1 MGYKIETS
9 INVYSI
15 HNSQTMAKST
25 FKNDYIHFLQRIL
38 IQKAYFIWNQTQSWE
53 TTFNQVHVL
62 LEYLYDIL
70 YLREDTPISPYE
82 LEAFHRQIASG
93 EAIYPTSSFDEYV
106 ISLTKMSDQPLD
118 YANVL
123 SNLDDPVYK
132 SNLLRKYQKHCEISG
147 LKNWIIHEVLYQ
159 ERDTYIDSIPYLEYT
174 ALYDDSTLP
183 IKDLHSIE
191 LEKQAHEIINQFL
204 GH

>member
-1 MGYKIETS
+1 
-9 INVYSI
+9 
-15 HNSQTMAKST
+15 
-25 FKNDYIHFLQRIL
+25 
-38 IQKAYFIWNQTQSWE
+38 
-53 TTFNQVHVL
+53 
-62 LEYLYDIL
+62 
-70 YLREDTPISPYE
+70 
-82 LEAFHRQIASG
+82 LEAFNRQIASG
-93 EAIYPTSSFDEYV
+93 EAIYPYQTFDEYV

-132 SNLLRKYQKHCEISG
+132 SNLLRKYQKHYEISG

-174 ALYDDSTLP
+174 ALYDFCNLP

>member
-1 MGYKIETS
+1 MSKI
-9 INVYSI
+9 I
-15 HNSQTMAKST
+15 Q
-25 FKNDYIHFLQRIL
+25 NDYIHFLQRIL
-38 IQKAYFIWNQTQSWE
+38 IQKAYFIWNETQSWE

-82 LEAFHRQIASG
+82 LEAFHQEIASG
-93 EAIYPTSSFDEYV
+93 EAIYPYQTFDEYV

-132 SNLLRKYQKHCEISG
+132 SNLLCKYQKHCEISG
-147 LKNWIIHEVLYQ
+147 LKNWIINQVLYQ
-159 ERDTYIDSIPYLEYT
+159 EPDTYIDSIPYLEYEALYLYNET
-174 ALYDDSTLP
+174 ALDMKE
-183 IKDLHSIE
+183 IHSIE
-191 LEKQAHEIINQFL
+191 LEKQAREIINEFIGL
-204 GH
+204 SS